1 MKRTATTLALL
12 AGFGGGCATP
22 DAVTGRKAGES
33 GGYGTV
39 TRPMTIPGVQGPG
52 GEPVAVVPANARGQM
67 PQPQP
72 SGPTAQQPG
81 TLFGGAKSGV
91 QQAGGVNTGGMVTN
105 AYLPGGYANKTKV
118 VQASGL
124 GPGDGRPAPPTAGVP
139 PVPGMGP
146 PGAVAAVGAIT
157 PGM

>member
-33 GGYGTV
+33 GGYGTI

-52 GEPVAVVPANARGQM
+52 GEPVAMVPANARGQM
-67 PQPQP
+67 PQQQP

-81 TLFGGAKSGV
+81 TLLGSMFKPAGAVQPAAYMKPDGAGV
-91 QQAGGVNTGGMVTN
+91 VT
-105 AYLPGGYANKTKV
+105 AYLPGGYSVTDPLG
-118 VQASGL
+118 ASSE
-124 GPGDGRPAPPTAGVP
+124 
-139 PVPGMGP
+139 
-146 PGAVAAVGAIT
+146 
-157 PGM
+157 